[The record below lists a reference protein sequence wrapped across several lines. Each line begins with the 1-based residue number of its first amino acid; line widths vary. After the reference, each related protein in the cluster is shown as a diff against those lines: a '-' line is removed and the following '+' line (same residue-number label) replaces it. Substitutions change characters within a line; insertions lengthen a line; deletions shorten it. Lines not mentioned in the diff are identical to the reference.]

1 MKLKSKTSKPHAKDI
16 NLPASK
22 SIANRALIIQALC
35 KEEIIISNLSDAR
48 DTQTLQRLLL
58 EDGRVKDVK
67 DAGTTMRFLT
77 AYYALQNDKFIL
89 QGTERMHQRPIGI
102 LVDALRSLGAQISY
116 LGEEGYPPLETHP
129 FQPINACQEL
139 VINSSISSQYISAL
153 LMVAPLLPNGL
164 FFKLEGKTASKPYI
178 NMTLAMMQEFGIT
191 LRHYENK
198 IRVNP
203 GRYCGGNL
211 RVESDWSAA
220 SYWYSFLILSDLEDL
235 FLPGLQENSL
245 QGDAVI
251 AAIATVFGIETSF
264 DENGAHL
271 KKEAKDFPTELKL
284 NVQNCPDLAQ
294 TLAVLC
300 GVTGVKLHL
309 DGIHSLRI
317 KETDRVKALQNELA
331 RLNVNVEDSGDYII
345 VYGKVLRDLPKNLSI
360 STYDDHRMAMS
371 FAPLV
376 NLGEIDIQHPE
387 VVEKS
392 YPKFWEELQKMI

>member
-1 MKLKSKTSKPHAKDI
+1 MKLKRI
-16 NLPASK
+16 NALPKGKEIQLPASK
-22 SIANRALIIQALC
+22 SIANRALIIQALS
-35 KEEIIISNLSDAR
+35 KEDIVISNLSNAR
-48 DTQTLQRLLL
+48 DTQTMLQLLQD
-58 EDGRVKDVK
+58 EGQVKDVK

-77 AYYALQNDKFIL
+77 AFYALQNDSFIL

-102 LVDALRSLGAQISY
+102 LVDALRSLGAQINY
-116 LGEEGYPPLETHP
+116 LGEEAYPPLEIHP

-139 VINSSISSQYISAL
+139 VIDSSISSQYISAL

-164 FFKLEGKTASKPYI
+164 FFKLQGKTASKPYI
-178 NMTLAMMQEFGIT
+178 NMTLELMQQFGIT

-203 GRYCGGNL
+203 GRYSGGEL
-211 RVESDWSAA
+211 KVENDWSAA
-220 SYWYSFLILSDLEDL
+220 SYWYSFLILSDLEEL
-235 FLPGLQENSL
+235 YLPGLQENSL

-264 DENGAHL
+264 DVKGAIL
-271 KKEAKDFPTELKL
+271 KKEAKEFPTELKL

-300 GVTGVKLHL
+300 GVTGVELHL

-317 KETDRVKALQNELA
+317 KETDRVKALQSELA
-331 RLNVNVEDSGDYII
+331 RLDIAVEDLGESIK
-345 VYGKVLRDLPKNLSI
+345 VHGKTLQTLPKNLSI
-360 STYDDHRMAMS
+360 ATYEDHRMAMS

-376 NLGEIDIQHPE
+376 HLGELEIQNQE
-387 VVEKS
+387 VVAKS
-392 YPKFWEELQKMI
+392 YPNFWEELQKMI

>member
-1 MKLKSKTSKPHAKDI
+1 MKLQRVNAMPKGKEI
-16 NLPASK
+16 QLPASK
-22 SIANRALIIQALC
+22 SIANRALIIQALS
-35 KEEIIISNLSDAR
+35 KEEIVITNLSNAR
-48 DTQTLQRLLL
+48 DTQTMLQLLQN
-58 EDGRVKDVK
+58 EGQVKDVK

-77 AYYALQNDKFIL
+77 AYYALQNDNFIL

-102 LVDALRSLGAQISY
+102 LVDALRNLGAQISY
-116 LGEEGYPPLETHP
+116 LGEEGYPPLEIHP

-139 VINSSISSQYISAL
+139 VIDSSISSQYISAL

-178 NMTLAMMQEFGIT
+178 NMTLELMQQFGIT

-203 GRYCGGNL
+203 GRYSGGEL
-211 RVESDWSAA
+211 RVENDWSAA
-220 SYWYSFLILSDLEDL
+220 SYWYSFLILSDLEEL

-264 DENGAHL
+264 DDEGATL
-271 KKEAKDFPTELKL
+271 KKVPKEFPTELKL

-300 GVTGVKLHL
+300 GVTGVELHL

-317 KETDRVKALQNELA
+317 KETDRVKALQTELA
-331 RLNVNVEDSGDYII
+331 RLNVEVEDFGESIKI
-345 VYGKVLRDLPKNLSI
+345 YGKQIKELPKNLSI
-360 STYDDHRMAMS
+360 TTYEDHRMAMS